1 MPMTKRFTVPQLMR
15 PFAWIAAGAFLLAA
29 NYCIC
34 EAFSSDAHEEASHQH
49 APAGHHDEQ
58 APASHTQS
66 DPCCAAMQ
74 AATTPKVDFQLA
86 SSPAWQLQP
95 LVLES
100 SWITALLEP
109 SRTASGLSPSAR
121 EPTPTRP
128 FYRTTYANHAP
139 PVRLA

>member
-1 MPMTKRFTVPQLMR
+1 MTKRFTAPQLMR

-66 DPCCAAMQ
+66 DPCCATLQ
-74 AATTPKVDFQLA
+74 AVLPTLGHLQLPLA
-86 SSPAWQLQP
+86 SHS
-95 LVLES
+95 
-100 SWITALLEP
+100 LLSDLTVQSVDVP
-109 SRTASGLSPSAR
+109 GFADLSFAPTGLSPPAR
-121 EPTPTRP
+121 EPTATRP